1 MTADNAPCLLV
12 VDDDPAFNRVL
23 VRALAQRGFDTYGAT
38 DSEGA
43 LELAQDH
50 APEFIVLDLN
60 IGGESGLKL
69 IRPLL
74 EASPGARILVLTGYA
89 SIATAV
95 DAVKLGAIQYL
106 AKPADVDAIL
116 KALQA
121 GNVIID
127 DELNTSPMSIDRLE
141 WEHIQRVLGE
151 NDGNISAT
159 ARTRMERQLPA
170 MMFDGRMRQHQ
181 SHAHARRMAAQR
193 RMPRR
198 RHALGRQPG
207 TAVRHLDMQRR
218 VRQPRAHLHRLRGVS
233 GGGIGIG
240 GVVDEVLQP
249 FAQAGVC
256 DDAVQSQLG

>member
-1 MTADNAPCLLV
+1 MSTEHSPVLLV

-23 VRALAQRGFDTYGAT
+23 SRALAQRGFDTYGAP

-106 AKPADVDAIL
+106 AKPADIDAIVNG
-116 KALQA
+116 LQA
-121 GNVIID
+121 EDVVV
-127 DELNTSPMSIDRLE
+127 DEHVPDTPMSVDRLE
-141 WEHIQRVLGE
+141 WEHIQRVLAE
-151 NDGNISAT
+151 HDGNISAT
-159 ARTRMERQLPA
+159 ARALQMHRRTLQRKL
-170 MMFDGRMRQHQ
+170 
-181 SHAHARRMAAQR
+181 AR
-193 RMPRR
+193 P
-198 RHALGRQPG
+198 PG
-207 TAVRHLDMQRR
+207 SD
-218 VRQPRAHLHRLRGVS
+218 
-233 GGGIGIG
+233 
-240 GVVDEVLQP
+240 
-249 FAQAGVC
+249 
-256 DDAVQSQLG
+256 

>member
-1 MTADNAPCLLV
+1 MMADNAPTLLV

-106 AKPADVDAIL
+106 AKPAELDAII
-116 KALQA
+116 KALRA
-121 GNVIID
+121 EDVVLD
-127 DELNTSPMSIDRLE
+127 AHVPDAPMSVDRLE
-141 WEHIQRVLGE
+141 WEHIQRVLAE
-151 NDGNISAT
+151 HEGNISAT
-159 ARTRMERQLPA
+159 ARALQMHRRTLQRKL
-170 MMFDGRMRQHQ
+170 
-181 SHAHARRMAAQR
+181 AR
-193 RMPRR
+193 P
-198 RHALGRQPG
+198 P
-207 TAVRHLDMQRR
+207 
-218 VRQPRAHLHRLRGVS
+218 S
-233 GGGIGIG
+233 G
-240 GVVDEVLQP
+240 
-249 FAQAGVC
+249 A
-256 DDAVQSQLG
+256 